1 MQAWGPVVLRLA
13 VGAVF
18 VAHGAQKLF
27 GFWGGGGPS
36 ATAAFFAQL
45 GLSPAYP
52 LALLVGL
59 VEFVG
64 GLFLVGGAFTKVS
77 AGLLIANMLVAV
89 WKVHAPNGF
98 FLNWTNAPGL
108 GHGYEFNLV
117 LLGALGALF
126 LSGPGA
132 LSVDERRLEAAESQA
147 AGRARLRAK
156 SGAG

>member
-1 MQAWGPVVLRLA
+1 MQAWGPAVLRLA

-27 GFWGGGGPS
+27 GIWGGGGPS
-36 ATAAFFAQL
+36 GTAAFFAQL
-45 GLSPAYP
+45 GLTPAYP
-52 LALLVGL
+52 LALFVGI

-64 GLFLVGGAFTKVS
+64 GLLLVGGAFTRVS
-77 AGLLIANMLVAV
+77 AAVLTANMLVAV

-98 FLNWTNAPGL
+98 FLNWTNVPGQ

-117 LLGALGALF
+117 LLAALAALL

-132 LSVDERRLEAAESQA
+132 LSVDGWRLSSAESLA
-147 AGRARLRAK
+147 AGRARLRSK
-156 SGAG
+156 GA